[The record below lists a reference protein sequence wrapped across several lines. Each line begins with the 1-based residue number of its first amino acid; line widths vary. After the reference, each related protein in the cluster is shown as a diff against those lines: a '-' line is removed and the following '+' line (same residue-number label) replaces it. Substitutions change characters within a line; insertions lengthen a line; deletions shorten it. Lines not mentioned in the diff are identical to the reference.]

1 MSSRAP
7 RMMNGCCYMYV
18 ERIKYRAHHKSSQA
32 AITFFLIEAEL
43 LQLHQLNFEPT
54 KAKRATRGER
64 RPAARKKRATMF
76 LIHHLVYPLLLAC
89 ALSLVYKYIL
99 PSAIKGKICP
109 LVMCTLPIIRC
120 VKEPEC
126 QRMLDCMVECDD
138 VNSEKRRQAREKYK
152 HLQFPKDPALCSY
165 ECIGLITTP
174 TAEHLV
180 ECIGNRKCLQPSKYS
195 DACAPIRQ
203 DQVLP
208 LSTIPKHILEGR
220 WRKLYTNGW
229 DIWPYQSTTFAG
241 PGGSAVE
248 ERDWMTSWPNGTDTW
263 RMDLTWAFEN
273 DSRAHQF
280 KMSSELFPGLRW
292 NYPGGTKADPTGRTV
307 ARMW

>member
-1 MSSRAP
+1 
-7 RMMNGCCYMYV
+7 
-18 ERIKYRAHHKSSQA
+18 
-32 AITFFLIEAEL
+32 
-43 LQLHQLNFEPT
+43 
-54 KAKRATRGER
+54 
-64 RPAARKKRATMF
+64 MF

-109 LVMCTLPIIRC
+109 IVMCTLPIIRC
-120 VKEPEC
+120 VNEPEC

-138 VNSEKRRQAREKYK
+138 VNSERRRQAREKYK

>member
-1 MSSRAP
+1 
-7 RMMNGCCYMYV
+7 
-18 ERIKYRAHHKSSQA
+18 
-32 AITFFLIEAEL
+32 
-43 LQLHQLNFEPT
+43 
-54 KAKRATRGER
+54 
-64 RPAARKKRATMF
+64 MF

-109 LVMCTLPIIRC
+109 IVMCTLPIIHC

-138 VNSEKRRQAREKYK
+138 VNSERRRQAREKYK

-307 ARMW
+307 ARMWYVCFSTFFELISSCINILSIYFT